1 MAEGGRLHRRLTSEE
16 LSELL
21 NDFYKPVEDKENKGI
36 LSLFKFLKS
45 AESARD
51 EFPKSED
58 VPKSTNIPKSE
69 GIKKGADN

>member
-1 MAEGGRLHRRLTSEE
+1 MTSEE